1 MKILKIFLLFT
12 TLATSSQ
19 YTIAQKV
26 RIKDK
31 IAYVDDKPYV
41 KVSDCSVFREECSIS
56 NLEGKQIIFMDNL
69 ADPKRPGTY
78 FRAVFI
84 GLNSTVEIKQTM
96 RPFVATLYKNNIVG
110 PDGKL
115 IPENVKI
122 LLEKYGSHLSLKESE
137 ED

>member
-1 MKILKIFLLFT
+1 MKTIQLLFMVA
-12 TLATSSQ
+12 LFIFSFQFAT
-19 YTIAQKV
+19 AQKF
-26 RIKDK
+26 RIKDN

-69 ADPKRPGTY
+69 KDPKRPGTY
-78 FRAVFI
+78 FRAAFI
-84 GLNSTVEIKQTM
+84 GLNISIEIKQTM

-122 LLEKYGSHLSLKESE
+122 LLEKYGSHLSLKDSE

>member
-1 MKILKIFLLFT
+1 MKTIQLLFMVA
-12 TLATSSQ
+12 LFIFSFQFAT
-19 YTIAQKV
+19 AQKF
-26 RIKDK
+26 RIKDN

-69 ADPKRPGTY
+69 KDPKRPGSY
-78 FRAVFI
+78 FRAAFI
-84 GLNSTVEIKQTM
+84 GLNISIEIKQTM

-122 LLEKYGSHLSLKESE
+122 LLEKYGSHLSLKDSE

>member
-1 MKILKIFLLFT
+1 MIVAF
-12 TLATSSQ
+12 SGRNS
-19 YTIAQKV
+19 
-26 RIKDK
+26 
-31 IAYVDDKPYV
+31 
-41 KVSDCSVFREECSIS
+41 SIS

-69 ADPKRPGTY
+69 KDPKRPGTY
-78 FRAVFI
+78 FRAAFI
-84 GLNSTVEIKQTM
+84 GLNISIEIKQTM

-122 LLEKYGSHLSLKESE
+122 LLEKYGSHLSLKDSE